1 MCLNLSLIALKV
13 SNCFLSE
20 SIVIKSKQNFFSI
33 AFVFL
38 FCSQYFCCCAHFYQ
52 FLLQAYSHENT
63 SQSYN
68 LKHYIVF
75 VYFLLQI
82 NSCTDCCFVKM
93 TYYLNPNLVLNLC
106 VDVVLQ
112 SIFTLI
118 ANFSS
123 IKALLHYFL
132 VSFIRFSAYINHNHM
147 ICSTKFFISSF
158 ISHLVIFSYIIYWNK
173 FVMTN
178 IWLKLGSHFPKKI
191 LLFTSIKALQKWWI
205 ILFISS

>member
-1 MCLNLSLIALKV
+1 MCLNLTLIALKV
-13 SNCFLSE
+13 SNCFFSE
-20 SIVIKSKQNFFSI
+20 SIVIKSKQNFCSI

-75 VYFLLQI
+75 AYFLLQI

-106 VDVVLQ
+106 VVVVLQ
-112 SIFTLI
+112 SIITLI

-123 IKALLHYFL
+123 IKTFLHYFL
-132 VSFIRFSAYINHNHM
+132 VSFIRFSDYINHNYM
-147 ICSTKFFISSF
+147 ICSTKFFSSSF
-158 ISHLVIFSYIIYWNK
+158 ISHLIIFS
-173 FVMTN
+173 
-178 IWLKLGSHFPKKI
+178 
-191 LLFTSIKALQKWWI
+191 
-205 ILFISS
+205 